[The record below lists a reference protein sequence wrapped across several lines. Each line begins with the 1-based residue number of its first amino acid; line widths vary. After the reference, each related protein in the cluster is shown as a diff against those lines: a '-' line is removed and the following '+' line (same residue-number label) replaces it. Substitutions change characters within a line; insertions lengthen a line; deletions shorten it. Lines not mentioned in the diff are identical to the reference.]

1 MDTPIHISVI
11 IPCFHDEVRLGRLLP
26 ELRSFGSGIK
36 EIFVVDAAASSECQE
51 LCQKYEADYLTSP
64 PCRGVQLRTGA
75 ARATAEVLWFLH
87 ADARFSGN
95 PLAAIDQAFKS
106 RGAIGGFFRFRFAGP
121 RPWPASL
128 LERAIALRVRWGT
141 PYGDQGIF
149 MSQKAYHQSGGFPEW
164 PLFEEVPLV
173 RKLRQQG
180 RFIDLKEVILVDP
193 RKWDR
198 EGWWR
203 RTWNNRLLATAFA
216 LGIPPHR
223 LAVLYNHPLQTF
235 RPQK

>member
-1 MDTPIHISVI
+1 
-11 IPCFHDEVRLGRLLP
+11 
-26 ELRSFGSGIK
+26 
-36 EIFVVDAAASSECQE
+36 
-51 LCQKYEADYLTSP
+51 
-64 PCRGVQLRTGA
+64 
-75 ARATAEVLWFLH
+75 
-87 ADARFSGN
+87 
-95 PLAAIDQAFKS
+95 
-106 RGAIGGFFRFRFAGP
+106 
-121 RPWPASL
+121 
-128 LERAIALRVRWGT
+128 
-141 PYGDQGIF
+141 

-223 LAVLYNHPLQTF
+223 LAVRYNHPLQTF